1 MASAPAID
9 DTVSTSGFPEVE
21 FGQTADGLLAARLGE
36 HAFAMAPAR
45 DGRHYLAT
53 GWRIRRPIREWTR
66 SDFYGHSG
74 GLADEAAFRSKV
86 LEQAEHHR
94 EQLALGRRE
103 EWSEAH
109 TPWGPSQGTTIYAD
123 GVVFYSTDS
132 HGGFHL
138 SSDRNRAVHA
148 TLRVRGGYYEEDEA
162 WAIVAFSFPH
172 LFTTFERGCAEK
184 SIKDSYPV
192 AWETITG
199 TVLSPGDSRKK
210 DELAFFERHAADWIV
225 ASTICSDQHP
235 GFTEVIATQGG
246 RRGHDVERRR
256 FLIPSDAYRMDRFGF
271 VIDTNRYEP
280 FAGPS
285 SFASWQPGAL
295 S

>member
-1 MASAPAID
+1 MTSAPAID
-9 DTVSTSGFPEVE
+9 DTIASAHFPEVE
-21 FGQTADGLLAARLGE
+21 FGRTADGMLAASIGE

-45 DGRHYLAT
+45 DGKHYLVT
-53 GWRIRRPIREWTR
+53 GWRILGPMREWTR
-66 SDFYGHSG
+66 ADLYGHSG
-74 GLADEAAFRSKV
+74 SLEDEAAFRSKV
-86 LEQAEHHR
+86 LEQAEHQR
-94 EQLALGRRE
+94 EQQVLGRRHE
-103 EWSEAH
+103 RSAAY
-109 TPWGPSQGTTIYAD
+109 TPWGTSQGATNYAD
-123 GVVFYSTDS
+123 GVLFHATDS

-138 SSDRNRAVHA
+138 SCDRNRTVHA
-148 TLRVRGGYYEEDEA
+148 TLRMGGGYYEEDEA
-162 WAIVAFSFPH
+162 WAIVAFTFPD

-210 DELAFFERHAADWIV
+210 DDLAFFERHAADWIV
-225 ASTICSDQHP
+225 ASAIRSDQHP

-246 RRGHDVERRR
+246 RHGHDVERRR
-256 FLIPSDAYRMDRFGF
+256 FLIPSEAYRMDRFGF

-280 FAGPS
+280 FAGTS